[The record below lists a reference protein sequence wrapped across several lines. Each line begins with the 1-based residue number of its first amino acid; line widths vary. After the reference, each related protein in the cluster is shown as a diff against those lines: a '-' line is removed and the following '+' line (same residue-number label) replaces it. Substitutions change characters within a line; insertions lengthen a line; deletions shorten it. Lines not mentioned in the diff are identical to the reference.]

1 MNARPVARARRR
13 LAVAALWALAAA
25 WPGTAAAAQFEV
37 WLVDQSD
44 SPGKTFGGTGYIFR
58 GSDLEGNNA
67 GQAPAE
73 VIDLSGA
80 TAALCLASTGANPVR
95 PHMLVMNQTETH
107 AVLSFVASGHVV
119 IFNAATRQP
128 LFCARMAAGAGGA
141 RQAHAVYP
149 TRDDA
154 HILVANQNGKRFE
167 RIDAAWA
174 SNTFSYDPAASID
187 LAGCTTPNG
196 LPCQSAA
203 LRPDN
208 APICPFQALAGGPA
222 LVSLRGGGLFAIDP
236 ATTPMS
242 IISEW
247 DTSAVAGNG
256 CGFVEAKGWAY
267 FNAGG
272 GAPTNLD
279 QFTVYRL
286 GLGATYAPANPPNVP
301 LAQNLFDDPGSD
313 RDAHGVIATQHED
326 YVWMFDRHADV
337 AEVFDGASGA
347 HEGTVDLAT
356 PLSAKLTPDLAA
368 ISPSGNRIF
377 LSTRGPVPLS
387 GDPHAS
393 TGTTPGLAVVQVSGG
408 GKTGSTKAIRRI
420 FNVDSGGVERADAHA
435 IRIRHF

>member
-1 MNARPVARARRR
+1 MNARSSAKARGR
-13 LAVAALWALAAA
+13 LVVAALWALAAA
-25 WPGTAAAAQFEV
+25 WPGTAAAAGFEV

-44 SPGKTFGGTGYIFR
+44 SPGKTFGGTGYIFQ
-58 GSDLEGNNA
+58 GSDLEGNDA

-80 TAALCLASTGANPVR
+80 TATLCLASTGANPVR

-128 LFCARMAAGAGGA
+128 IFCARMAAGAGGA

-154 HILVANQNGKRFE
+154 HVLVANQNGKRFE
-167 RIDAAWA
+167 RIDASWS
-174 SNTFSYDPAASID
+174 SNTFSYNPAASID

-196 LPCQSAA
+196 LPCQSAG

-222 LVSLRGGGLFAIDP
+222 FVSLRGGGLFAIDP

-256 CGFVEAKGWAY
+256 CGFVEAKGWTY

-272 GAPTNLD
+272 GTPTNLD

-301 LAQNLFDDPGSD
+301 AVATIFDDPGPD
-313 RDAHGVIATQHED
+313 RDAHGVIATKHEQ

-393 TGTTPGLAVVQVSGG
+393 TGATPGLAVVQVTGA

-420 FNVDSGGVERADAHA
+420 FNVDSGGIERADAHA